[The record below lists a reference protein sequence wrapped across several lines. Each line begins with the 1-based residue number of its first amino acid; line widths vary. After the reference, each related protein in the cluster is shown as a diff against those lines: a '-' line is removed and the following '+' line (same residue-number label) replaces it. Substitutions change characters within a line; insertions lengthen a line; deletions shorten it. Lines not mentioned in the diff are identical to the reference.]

1 VLSVLSTPTA
11 SSDSTPTFAPTEA
24 PTIFPTFAPTEAA
37 TNPPLPEYV
46 AANFDTDSFAV
57 VTNIASVTAS
67 PTDAPT
73 SAPTHAGY
81 EIVETE
87 VEKKVL
93 QVELTFPVSAEEA
106 ANPVMQKS
114 LEAGFANAIGLDPS
128 SVRVSSVG
136 GVTVRRRLVDTAIE
150 FEITSNSDDP
160 AQADTLKTNVET
172 AVTSGSVVA
181 NVQKEASDNGV
192 LTEDLKTMER
202 ELAAPTVT
210 VDTRVVTVAT
220 QQRARAP
227 TAAPTTAEAETGDS
241 VSSAIGAG
249 SVSALAVSLVIL
261 AAFPAL

>member
-1 VLSVLSTPTA
+1 VLSA

-24 PTIFPTFAPTEAA
+24 PTNFPTFAPTEAA
-37 TNPPLPEYV
+37 TNPPLPAYV
-46 AANFDTDSFAV
+46 AADFNTNSFAV
-57 VTNIASVTAS
+57 VDDIASVTAS

-93 QVELTFPVSAEEA
+93 EVELTFAVSAEEA

-150 FEITSNSDDP
+150 FKITSNSDDT
-160 AQADTLKTNVET
+160 AQADALKANVET

-192 LTEDLKTMER
+192 LTADLNTMVR
-202 ELAAPTVT
+202 ALAAPTVT
-210 VDTRVVTVAT
+210 VATVTVTVAT
-220 QQRARAP
+220 QQRAP
-227 TAAPTTAEAETGDS
+227 TPTPAEADDS
-241 VSSAIGAG
+241 LSSASGAG
-249 SVSALAVSLVIL
+249 SVSALAVVLAIL